1 MGGNTFGR
9 LRCVSCRALKR
20 LRDQESSRWCG
31 QPVLSERYLLMSL
44 LGKGGFSEVFKVG
57 SGLCGGVLEADTQT
71 ILADEPAREDRL
83 Q

>member
-1 MGGNTFGR
+1 MLIGGNTSRR
-9 LRCVSCRALKR
+9 LLCVLCRELKR

-57 SGLCGGVLEADTQT
+57 GYGFCGFVLESDTQT
-71 ILADEPAREDRL
+71 MFADEPAGE
-83 Q
+83 